1 MPGRSDVFEERV
13 TSVNGREFAIGQTV
27 RRLDAV
33 GKVTGETP
41 YPGDINMDGQLWMKI
56 RFADRVHARITAI
69 DTSKAEAHPGVVAV
83 LTARDVPVNE
93 YGLIMPD
100 QPVLC
105 GPGSAKEGADIVRCI
120 SDQVALVIADTEEAA
135 AEAARLIEI
144 TYEDLPVV
152 DDPFEAMQEGAPQ
165 LHPHAQ
171 NNILVHYRIR
181 HGDIEAGW
189 AQAEVVVEGE
199 YRTGFQEH
207 AYLQPEAGLGY
218 IDEEGR
224 VTVIVAGQWVHEDR
238 QQIAHALGLPE
249 ERVRVVYPAIGGA
262 FGGREDMS
270 IQIVLALAAM
280 KVGRPVKI
288 VWSREESIIGH
299 HKRHPMTIR
308 AKWGATRDGKLVA
321 AEAMIVADAGAYA
334 YTSTKVLGNAHLMVC
349 GPYEIP
355 NAKVDTYAVYTNNV
369 PCGAF
374 RGFGGPQACFAAENQ
389 MNKLAEALGMDPVEL
404 RLKNVLRDGSITVVG
419 TPLPPGVTLDRVL
432 AEGARQSGY
441 WEHTEDG
448 WRRLPIQQ
456 PADPTKRRGVGVAMG
471 FKNVGFSFGAPE
483 ENWAT
488 VEIYGDAEI
497 ERVVVREAGAD
508 VGQGA
513 HTAFVQMAAEAVGV
527 PVEKVELI
535 GHDTA
540 YTGNSGSSSA
550 SRMTFMAGNAIKGA
564 AELALEKWRN
574 EERPAIATYQ
584 YRAPRTTPYDP
595 ETGRAEPNFAYGYMA
610 QFVEVEVDVET
621 GQIEVVRVVSAHD
634 VGKAI
639 NPQLIEGQV
648 EGAVVQALG
657 YAIME
662 NLVTERGRILNPYLS
677 TYLIPTVWDIPKET
691 KAVILEYA
699 DPRGPWGARGMAE
712 MPFIPHAPAVTAAL
726 HDATGIWFEQIPLIP
741 ERVVF
746 KLREKGL
753 GVI

>member
-1 MPGRSDVFEERV
+1 MSEQAFV
-13 TSVNGREFAIGQTV
+13 IGQTV

-33 GKVTGETP
+33 GKVIGETP
-41 YPGDINMDGQLWMKI
+41 FPGDINMEGQLWMKI

-83 LTARDVPVNE
+83 LTAKDVPVNE
-93 YGLIMPD
+93 YGLGIPD

-120 SDQVALVIADTEEAA
+120 SDQVALVVADTEEAA

-144 TYEDLPVV
+144 TYEDLPIV
-152 DDPFEAMQEGAPQ
+152 DDPHLAMQEGAPQ
-165 LHPHAQ
+165 LHPHAP
-171 NNILVHYRIR
+171 NNILTHYRIR
-181 HGDIEAGW
+181 HGDVEAGW
-189 AQAEVVVEGE
+189 AQADVVVEGE

-224 VTVIVAGQWVHEDR
+224 VTVIVAGQWVHKDR
-238 QQIAHALGLPE
+238 QQIAHALNLPE
-249 ERVRVVYPAIGGA
+249 EQVRVIYPAIGGA

-270 IQIVLALAAM
+270 VQIVLALAAM

-288 VWSREESIIGH
+288 IWSREESIIGH

-308 AKWGATRDGKLVA
+308 ARWGATRDGKVVV
-321 AEAMIVADAGAYA
+321 AEAEIIADAGAYA
-334 YTSTKVLGNAHLMVC
+334 YTSPKVLGNAHLMVC

-355 NAKVDTYAVYTNNV
+355 NAKVDSYAVYTNNV
-369 PCGAF
+369 PSGAF

-389 MNKLAEALGMDPVEL
+389 MNRLAEALGMDPVEL

-432 AEGARQSGY
+432 AEGAIQSGY
-441 WEHTEDG
+441 WERTEDG
-448 WRRLPIQQ
+448 WRQRPLQQ
-456 PADPTKRRGVGVAMG
+456 PADPTRRRGVGVAMG

-488 VEIYGDAEI
+488 VELYGETEI

-513 HTAFVQMAAEAVGV
+513 HTVFVQMAAEAVGV

-540 YTGNSGSSSA
+540 HTGNSGSSSA

-564 AELALEKWRN
+564 AQLALEKWRN

-595 ETGRAEPNFAYGYMA
+595 ETGRAEPNFAYGYVA

-639 NPQLIEGQV
+639 NPQLVEGQI

-662 NLVTERGRILNPYLS
+662 NLVTDQGRILNPYLS
-677 TYLIPTVWDIPKET
+677 TYLIPTVWDIPKEI
-691 KAVILEYA
+691 KPVILEYA

-712 MPFIPHAPAVTAAL
+712 MPFIPLAPAITAAV
-726 HDATGIWFEQIPLIP
+726 HQATGIWFERIPLIP

>member
-1 MPGRSDVFEERV
+1 M
-13 TSVNGREFAIGQTV
+13 SVLEPVIGKAV
-27 RRLDAV
+27 KRIDAV
-33 GKVTGETP
+33 SKVTGEALF
-41 YPGDINMDGQLWMKI
+41 PGDINMEGQLWMKV
-56 RFADRVHARITAI
+56 RFSDRVHARITSI
-69 DTSKAEAHPGVVAV
+69 DTSKAEAYPGVVAV
-83 LTARDVPVNE
+83 LTAKDVPVNE

-105 GPGSAKEGADIVRCI
+105 GPGSTKEGAEIVRCV
-120 SDQVALVIADTEEAA
+120 SDQVALVIADTEQAA
-135 AEAARLIEI
+135 AEGARLIEI

-152 DDPFEAMQEGAPQ
+152 DDPHEAMQEGAPQ
-165 LHPHAQ
+165 LHAHAK
-171 NNILVHYRIR
+171 NNVLVHYRIR

-249 ERVRVVYPAIGGA
+249 ERVRVIYPAIGGA

-288 VWSREESIIGH
+288 IWSREESIIGH
-299 HKRHPMTIR
+299 HKRHPLTIHAR
-308 AKWGATRDGKLVA
+308 WGATREGKLVA
-321 AEAMIVADAGAYA
+321 AETVIVADAGAYA
-334 YTSTKVLGNAHLMVC
+334 YTSTKVLGNSHLMVC

-355 NAKVDTYAVYTNNV
+355 NAKVDTFAVYTNNV

-374 RGFGGPQACFAAENQ
+374 RGFGAPQACFAAENQ

-404 RLKNVLRDGSITVVG
+404 RLKNVLKDGSITVVG
-419 TPLPPGVTLDRVL
+419 TPPPPGVTLDRVL

-448 WRRLPIQQ
+448 WRKLPVRQ
-456 PADPTKRRGVGVAMG
+456 PANPTKRRGVGVAMG

-488 VEIYGDAEI
+488 VELHGDAEI

-513 HTAFVQMAAEAVGV
+513 HTVFVQMAAEAVGV
-527 PVEKVELI
+527 PLEKVELI

-584 YRAPRTTPYDP
+584 YRPPRTTPYDP

-610 QFVEVEVDVET
+610 QFVEVEIDLET
-621 GQIEVVRVVSAHD
+621 GLVEVVRVVSAHD

-639 NPQLIEGQV
+639 NPQLVEGQV

-662 NLVTERGRILNPYLS
+662 NLVTKEGRILNPYLS
-677 TYLIPTVWDIPKET
+677 TYLIPTIWDIPQET
-691 KAVILEYA
+691 KAVILEFS

-712 MPFIPHAPAVTAAL
+712 MPFITLAPAITAAL
-726 HDATGIWFEQIPLIP
+726 HDATGIWFERIPLTP

>member
-1 MPGRSDVFEERV
+1 
-13 TSVNGREFAIGQTV
+13 V

-33 GKVTGETP
+33 GKVIGETP
-41 YPGDINMDGQLWMKI
+41 FPGDINMEGQLWMKI

-83 LTARDVPVNE
+83 LTAKDVPVNE
-93 YGLIMPD
+93 YGLGIPD

-120 SDQVALVIADTEEAA
+120 SDQVALVVADTEEAA

-144 TYEDLPVV
+144 TYEDLPIV
-152 DDPFEAMQEGAPQ
+152 DDPHLAMQEGAPQ
-165 LHPHAQ
+165 LHPHAP
-171 NNILVHYRIR
+171 NNILTHYRIR
-181 HGDIEAGW
+181 HGDVEAGW
-189 AQAEVVVEGE
+189 AQADVVVEGE

-224 VTVIVAGQWVHEDR
+224 VTVIVAGQWVHKDR
-238 QQIAHALGLPE
+238 QQIAHALNLPE
-249 ERVRVVYPAIGGA
+249 EQVRVIYPAIGGA

-270 IQIVLALAAM
+270 VQIVLALAAM

-288 VWSREESIIGH
+288 IWSREESIIGH

-308 AKWGATRDGKLVA
+308 ARWGATRDGKVVV
-321 AEAMIVADAGAYA
+321 AEAEIIADAGAYA
-334 YTSTKVLGNAHLMVC
+334 YTSPKVLGNAHLMVC

-355 NAKVDTYAVYTNNV
+355 NAKVDSYAVYTNNV
-369 PCGAF
+369 PSGAF

-389 MNKLAEALGMDPVEL
+389 MNRLAEALGMDPVEL

-432 AEGARQSGY
+432 AEGAIQSGY
-441 WEHTEDG
+441 WERTEDG
-448 WRRLPIQQ
+448 WRQRPLQQ
-456 PADPTKRRGVGVAMG
+456 PADPTRRRGVGVAMG

-488 VEIYGDAEI
+488 VELYGETEI

-513 HTAFVQMAAEAVGV
+513 HTVFVQMAAEAVGV

-540 YTGNSGSSSA
+540 HTGNSGSSSA

-564 AELALEKWRN
+564 AQLALEKWRN

-595 ETGRAEPNFAYGYMA
+595 ETGRAEPNFAYGYVA

-639 NPQLIEGQV
+639 NPQLVEGQI

-662 NLVTERGRILNPYLS
+662 NLVTDQGRILNPYLS
-677 TYLIPTVWDIPKET
+677 TYLIPTVWDIPKEI
-691 KAVILEYA
+691 KPVILEYA

-712 MPFIPHAPAVTAAL
+712 MPFIPLAPAITAAV
-726 HDATGIWFEQIPLIP
+726 HQATGIWFERIPLIP

>member
-1 MPGRSDVFEERV
+1 MSRK
-13 TSVNGREFAIGQTV
+13 EFAIGQNVT
-27 RRLDAV
+27 RIDAV
-33 GKVTGETP
+33 GKVTGVTP
-41 YPGDINMDGQLWMKI
+41 FPGDIDMEGQLWMKI
-56 RFADRVHARITAI
+56 RFSDRVHARITDI
-69 DTSKAEAHPGVVAV
+69 DVSEAESYPGVVAV
-83 LTARDVPVNE
+83 FTAKDVPVNE

-105 GPGSAKEGADIVRCI
+105 GPGSSKEGADIVRCI
-120 SDQVALVIADTEEAA
+120 SDQVALVIADSEQAATEAA
-135 AEAARLIEI
+135 KLLRI
-144 TYEDLPVV
+144 TYEDLPIV
-152 DDPFEAMQEGAPQ
+152 DDPLVAMTEDAPQ
-165 LHPHAQ
+165 LHAHAE
-171 NNILVHYRIR
+171 NNVLVHYRIR

-189 AQAEVVVEGE
+189 AQADVIVEGE

-224 VTVIVAGQWVHEDR
+224 VTVVVAGQWVHEDR
-238 QQIAHALGLPE
+238 EQVAHALGLPE
-249 ERVRVVYPAIGGA
+249 DQVRIRYPAIGGA

-270 IQIVLALAAM
+270 VQIVLGLAAM
-280 KVGRPVKI
+280 KLQRPVKV

-299 HKRHPMTIR
+299 HKRHPMVIKAR
-308 AKWGATRDGKLVA
+308 WGATRDGKLVA
-321 AEAMIVADAGAYA
+321 AEATVVADAGAYA
-334 YTSTKVLGNAHLMVC
+334 YTSTKVLGNAHLMVS

-374 RGFGGPQACFAAENQ
+374 RGFGGPQGAFAAECQ

-404 RLKNVLRDGSITVVG
+404 RARNVLKDGHETVVG

-432 AEGARQSGY
+432 AEGTAQSGY
-441 WEHTEDG
+441 WTQTDG
-448 WRRLPIQQ
+448 SWKRVPLEQ
-456 PADPTKRRGVGVAMG
+456 PANPARRRGIGVAMG

-488 VEIYGDAEI
+488 IELHGETEI
-497 ERVVVREAGAD
+497 EKVIVRQAGAD

-513 HTAFVQMAAEAVGV
+513 HTVFVQMAAEAVGV

-540 YTGNSGSSSA
+540 QTKNSGSSSA
-550 SRMTFMAGNAIKGA
+550 SRMTFMSGNAIRGA
-564 AELALEKWRN
+564 AERALEKWQA

-584 YRAPRTTPYDP
+584 YRPPKTSMYDP

-621 GQIEVVRVVSAHD
+621 GHVDVIRVVSAHD
-634 VGKAI
+634 VGKAL
-639 NPQLIEGQV
+639 NPRLVEGQI

-657 YAIME
+657 YTVME
-662 NLVTERGRILNPYLS
+662 HLVTEQGRILNPYLS
-677 TYLIPTVWDIPKET
+677 TYLIPTIWDIPHET
-691 KAVILEYA
+691 KSVILEYA

-712 MPFIPHAPAVTAAL
+712 MPFIPLAPAIVAAV
-726 HDATGIWFEQIPLIP
+726 HDATGIWFDQIPLLP
-741 ERVVF
+741 ERVVM
-746 KLREKGL
+746 KLRERGL

>member
-1 MPGRSDVFEERV
+1 MNE
-13 TSVNGREFAIGQTV
+13 REFAIGQTV

-41 YPGDINMDGQLWMKI
+41 YPGDINMEGQLWMKV

-144 TYEDLPVV
+144 TYEDLPIV
-152 DDPFEAMQEGAPQ
+152 DDPHQAMQEGAPQ

-308 AKWGATRDGKLVA
+308 ARWGATREGKLVA
-321 AEAMIVADAGAYA
+321 AEAVIVADAGAYA

-355 NAKVDTYAVYTNNV
+355 NAKVDSYAVYTNNV

-419 TPLPPGVTLDRVL
+419 SPLPPGVTLDRVL

-448 WRRLPIQQ
+448 WRRVPIQQ

-488 VEIYGDAEI
+488 VELHGDTEI

-513 HTAFVQMAAEAVGV
+513 HTVFVQMAAEAVGV
-527 PVEKVELI
+527 PVEKVELV

-584 YRAPRTTPYDP
+584 YRPPRTTPYDP

-610 QFVEVEVDVET
+610 QFVEVEVDMET
-621 GQIEVVRVVSAHD
+621 GLIDVVRVVSAHD

-662 NLVTERGRILNPYLS
+662 NLVTQEGRILNPYLS
-677 TYLIPTVWDIPKET
+677 TYLIPTIWDIPKET

-712 MPFIPHAPAVTAAL
+712 MPFIPLAPAITAAL
-726 HDATGIWFEQIPLIP
+726 HDATGIWFERIPLIP